1 MGHTIAVMNAKG
13 GVGKSTV
20 VLALAE
26 TLTEH
31 MGKRVLV
38 IDSDAQGSISY
49 MLAGPQ
55 RFTAMQNS
63 ERTLLQL
70 IAGAVLGT
78 SDGAWQRY
86 IVEGVSDLDEVKGL
100 SLLPSSTEL
109 TLLEREISRAHKE
122 TEVRQAVRVMLAEI
136 KTHYDFVLIDCPPGL
151 SIVTETWLREAD
163 FYIAPT
169 RPDYISACGLLFFN
183 QFRQRNPEM
192 GFAKTLGV
200 LVSMKDERSSLDQEF
215 HQWLANDAQNRCFTT
230 VLPRVQALQH
240 AGSYVS
246 GKRSFL
252 VKYPGE
258 AGRAVRGIARE
269 VIERVAGVAKT

>member
-20 VLALAE
+20 VQALAE
-26 TLTEH
+26 TLAGEL
-31 MGKRVLV
+31 GKRVLV
-38 IDSDAQGSISY
+38 IDSDAQGSVSY

-55 RFTAMQNS
+55 KFTAMQNS

-78 SDGAWQRY
+78 PDGAWQRY
-86 IVEGVSDLDEVKGL
+86 IIDGVSDLDEIRGL
-100 SLLPSSTEL
+100 HLLPSSTEL
-109 TLLEREISRAHKE
+109 TLLEREISRAQKE
-122 TEVRQAVRVMLAEI
+122 AEVRQVVRTMLSEMKAQFD
-136 KTHYDFVLIDCPPGL
+136 YVFIDCPPGL

-163 FYIAPT
+163 YYIAPT

-192 GFAKTLGV
+192 GFARTLGV

-215 HQWLANDAQNRCFTT
+215 HAWLQRDPQNRCFET

-240 AGSYVS
+240 AGSFVS
-246 GKRSFL
+246 SKRSYL

-258 AGRAVRGIARE
+258 AGRAVRKLASE
-269 VIERVAGVAKT
+269 VMLRTTPPVL

>member
-20 VLALAE
+20 VQALAE
-26 TLTEH
+26 TLAGEL
-31 MGKRVLV
+31 GKRVLV
-38 IDSDAQGSISY
+38 VDSDAQGSVSY

-78 SDGAWQRY
+78 PDGAWTKY
-86 IVEGVSDLDEVKGL
+86 VVEGVSDLDEMRGL

-109 TLLEREISRAHKE
+109 TLLEREISRAQKE
-122 TEVRQAVRVMLAEI
+122 SEVRTAIRGMLSEMKAQFD
-136 KTHYDFVLIDCPPGL
+136 YVFIDCPPGL

-163 FYIAPT
+163 YYIAPT

-215 HQWLANDAQNRCFTT
+215 HAWLKRDPQNRCFET
-230 VLPRVQALQH
+230 VLPRALALQH
-240 AGSYVS
+240 AGSYVPA
-246 GKRSFL
+246 KRSYL

-258 AGRAVRGIARE
+258 AGQAVRKLASE
-269 VIERVAGVAKT
+269 VIIRTSSPIK

>member
-20 VLALAE
+20 VQALAE
-26 TLTEH
+26 TLAGEL
-31 MGKRVLV
+31 GKRVLV
-38 IDSDAQGSISY
+38 IDSDAQGSVSY

-55 RFTAMQNS
+55 RFTALQNS

-78 SDGAWQRY
+78 PDGDWQRY
-86 IVEGVSDLDEVKGL
+86 VVDGVSDLDEMKGL
-100 SLLPSSTEL
+100 HLLPSSTEL
-109 TLLEREISRAHKE
+109 TLLEREISRAQKE
-122 TEVRQAVRVMLAEI
+122 AEVRAAVRKMLTEMKAQFDYI
-136 KTHYDFVLIDCPPGL
+136 FIDCPPGL

-200 LVSMKDERSSLDQEF
+200 LVSMKDERSSLDNEF
-215 HQWLANDAQNRCFTT
+215 HAWLKRDPQNRCFET
-230 VLPRVQALQH
+230 VLPRALALQH
-240 AGSYVS
+240 AGSFVS
-246 GKRSFL
+246 GKRSFM
-252 VKYPGE
+252 VKYPGD
-258 AGRAVRGIARE
+258 AGAAVKKLVSEVVLRTKSPIA
-269 VIERVAGVAKT
+269 